1 MRVSIKDIALKCN
14 LSVST
19 VSRALNGDYGVKSAT
34 RTSVMKVAKELGYVP
49 NIAAKELVSQKS
61 KLIGI
66 ILNESDGDGEARPA
80 FFELLPHINKTLA
93 IFNYRAI
100 IYTINSNSYI
110 RGEITDIINLRNLSG
125 CIVVSVF
132 RENHPIYE
140 DIKSLNNP
148 IVVLESSIL
157 TRICSNI
164 NTDEVM
170 GGYMATRYLIDNGHK
185 QIGFVNG
192 PQNFEISNERFE
204 GFQKAIEE
212 SQLQISD
219 TAIIWS
225 NYTGSGGKD
234 SIHQL
239 IQNNPAITAV
249 FFANDL
255 MAMGAISSMAE
266 SGILVPKDISIIGY
280 DGLFVC
286 KYYNPPLASVVIDN
300 AAIGV
305 RAAELLLELI
315 NGGSGKTVRVMPKLF
330 EGKSVRKY

>member
-1 MRVSIKDIALKCN
+1 MRISIKDIALKCN

-66 ILNESDGDGEARPA
+66 ILNDSDFEARPA
-80 FFELLPHINKTLA
+80 FFELLPHINKTLD

-100 IYTINSNSYI
+100 IYTVNSHSYL
-110 RGEITDIINLRNLSG
+110 RGELADIINLRNLSG

-132 RENHPIYE
+132 KENHPIYD
-140 DIKSLNNP
+140 DIKSISNP
-148 IVVLESSIL
+148 TVVLESSIL
-157 TRICSNI
+157 TRFCSNI

-185 QIGFVNG
+185 KIGFVNG
-192 PQNFEISNERFE
+192 PKQFEISNERFE
-204 GFQKAIEE
+204 GFKKAIEE
-212 SQLQISD
+212 SHLQISD

-225 NYTGSGGKD
+225 NFTGSGGKD

-255 MAMGAISSMAE
+255 MAMGAISTMAE
-266 SGILVPKDISIIGY
+266 SGILVPNDISIIGY

-300 AAIGV
+300 LAIGV

-315 NGGSGKTVRVMPKLF
+315 NGGSGKTVRVMPHLF
-330 EGKSVRKY
+330 EGKSVRKC